1 MMDTKK
7 ILAIGTITTL
17 LLGGCMANKA
27 QQGGLGGAAV
37 GALIGQAI
45 GHDTEA
51 TLLGAAIGGVL
62 GYMVG
67 NEMDKEDRR
76 RLNDV
81 YEYQPDNTTTEWVNP
96 NTGNR
101 YRATPRRTYRD
112 PRTHRDCREVEIL
125 AEIDG
130 KAEKTYATACRV
142 NGRWE
147 IQQ

>member
-1 MMDTKK
+1 MKK
-7 ILAIGTITTL
+7 ILAIGAIGTL
-17 LLGGCMANKA
+17 LLGGCMATKA
-27 QQGGLGGAAV
+27 QRGGLGGAAI
-37 GALIGQAI
+37 GAIMGQAI

-51 TLLGAAIGGVL
+51 TLLGAAIGGAL
-62 GYMVG
+62 GYMIG
-67 NEMDKEDRR
+67 NEMDKEDRK

-96 NTGNR
+96 NTGYR

-112 PRTHRDCREVEIL
+112 VETNRDCREVEIL
-125 AEIDG
+125 ATIDG